1 MEGDGGSESEAGP
14 APHTSCEEEEEG
26 GAQGDQAEEKEG
38 DKEEDKG
45 MVKPPYSY
53 AQLIVQA
60 LLAPKDRRQTLSGI
74 YNFIAEKYPF
84 YKLEDKGW
92 KVVGDGGSVG
102 VLLLLLCTISAEL
115 HSTQP
120 LPQPVL
126 YEGSTGERGPWIW
139 KRWLL
144 VYAP

>member
-14 APHTSCEEEEEG
+14 APHTSCEEEEDG
-26 GAQGDQAEEKEG
+26 GAPGDQLAEEKEG

-60 LLAPKDRRQTLSGI
+60 LLAPKDHRQTLSGI

-92 KVVGDGGSVG
+92 KVVGNGGGYVAA
-102 VLLLLLCTISAEL
+102 TIVYHICRTPFVTTSP
-115 HSTQP
+115 ST
-120 LPQPVL
+120 
-126 YEGSTGERGPWIW
+126 ST
-139 KRWLL
+139 L
-144 VYAP
+144 

>member
-1 MEGDGGSESEAGP
+1 MLRCLLLQRSGEGDGGSENEAGP
-14 APHTSCEEEEEG
+14 APHTSCEEDDG
-26 GAQGDQAEEKEG
+26 SAQCDQLAEEKEG
-38 DKEEDKG
+38 DKD

-92 KVVGDGGSVG
+92 KVRGWCSF
-102 VLLLLLCTISAEL
+102 LLSFLCDFCRTPFATTCP
-115 HSTQP
+115 ST
-120 LPQPVL
+120 
-126 YEGSTGERGPWIW
+126 STS
-139 KRWLL
+139 
-144 VYAP
+144 

>member
-1 MEGDGGSESEAGP
+1 MQRSVEGDGGSESEAGP
-14 APHTSCEEEEEG
+14 APHTSCEEEEDG
-26 GAQGDQAEEKEG
+26 SAPGDQLAEEKEG

-92 KVVGDGGSVG
+92 KVGGDRMWV
-102 VLLLLLCTISAEL
+102 CCC
-115 HSTQP
+115 
-120 LPQPVL
+120 
-126 YEGSTGERGPWIW
+126 
-139 KRWLL
+139 
-144 VYAP
+144 